1 MPQYVYSTLKPKVD
15 SFKVVEAKDVKFNDE
30 KSVDDIILELQDMIS
45 SGGTGTTGNS
55 NVVIGDTQPSS
66 IDKVWVDTSELNEDE
81 PLQEQTILEQITLA
95 ISNLN
100 DKIKALQEEN
110 AQMKRDIEYL
120 KKNGGGG
127 IIEDP
132 TTTIENAIIDENSYV
147 LVDENGN
154 YLIYQSSSSAQSIEN
169 ALVDND
175 SNIIIDEN
183 NNYITF

>member
-30 KSVDDIILELQDMIS
+30 KSVDDIILDLQDMIS
-45 SGGTGTTGNS
+45 SGGISRDS
-55 NVVIGDTQPSS
+55 NVIIGDTQPSS
-66 IDKVWVDTSELNEDE
+66 IDKVWIDTSELNEDE
-81 PLQEQTILEQITLA
+81 PLKEQTILEQITLA
-95 ISNLN
+95 ISDLN
-100 DKIKALQEEN
+100 DKIKTLQEEN

-132 TTTIENAIIDENSYV
+132 TTTIENAFIDENDYV

-154 YLIYQSSSSAQSIEN
+154 YLIYQSSNSDNQSIEN
-169 ALVDND
+169 VLVDND
-175 SNIIIDEN
+175 SNIIVNEN
-183 NNYITF
+183 NYYIKY